1 MTVLGWMPWSGPL
14 PAHRFNPSLRGGVA
28 DAAIQLDGLTV

>member
-14 PAHRFNPSLRGGVA
+14 PARRLDPSLRGAAGDV
-28 DAAIQLDGLTV
+28 AIQLDGLTV